1 MDAIDRLLAQVKQ
14 EYEEPPPADAANVV
28 PKVPVETSR
37 VYPPS
42 IPTTHFEVEPIQ
54 VASSAEEPLILEL
67 RAEYEQQQHEA
78 KLQQQQQLEQQ
89 LQAKIEKAKAWLKS
103 LDPISQEGLWFEQ
116 LAEKYSSKLE
126 AAIDYLGTMPE

>member
-14 EYEEPPPADAANVV
+14 EYEENSPASSPVFPDR
-28 PKVPVETSR
+28 PVEPMSNSSHNI
-37 VYPPS
+37 S
-42 IPTTHFEVEPIQ
+42 ISQFAFTPIQ
-54 VASSAEEPLILEL
+54 VTSDSEDPLVVEL
-67 RAEYEQQQHEA
+67 RAEYEQQEQQA

-89 LQAKIEKAKAWLKS
+89 RQAKIEQAKAWLKN